1 MKYDLSKPI
10 SHSAERTLAAF
21 SEALFQLLA
30 EKAFEEI
37 SAGEICLEARFPRST
52 FYNYFDDKFDLLNY
66 CWITLTK
73 EIGLGEYRHTEEN
86 EMLYLYFD
94 RIYDFTQAHLDVI
107 DAIISHNP
115 EVGYMFS
122 SFHSFLN
129 REMRIIFKDCQE
141 ASRMDIPNELLADH
155 YSNTLFLVWEWATR
169 ERGGFAKEKA
179 HSYLKLLLSGLHA

>member
-1 MKYDLSKPI
+1 
-10 SHSAERTLAAF
+10 
-21 SEALFQLLA
+21 
-30 EKAFEEI
+30 
-37 SAGEICLEARFPRST
+37 
-52 FYNYFDDKFDLLNY
+52 
-66 CWITLTK
+66 
-73 EIGLGEYRHTEEN
+73 
-86 EMLYLYFD
+86 MLYLYFD

-169 ERGGFAKEKA
+169 ERGGFSKEKA